1 MVTAGCRGLRPLL
14 SNHSTHPKGA
24 ALSSGFC
31 QLTPPLLHPDKMGR
45 KTGGN
50 QGTWFKG
57 TSGKWLT
64 SLGSPPTGQHLGR
77 GQSQLAGALA
87 SAAVGQLKSDG
98 SGEETMDVG
107 GQLISPAKKQKKRL
121 LCFAIDLKMLSI
133 LASKQLLLSTSLV
146 LVILRTEQRFC
157 RQSSHKSQTTGFNLQ
172 GG

>member
-1 MVTAGCRGLRPLL
+1 
-14 SNHSTHPKGA
+14 
-24 ALSSGFC
+24 
-31 QLTPPLLHPDKMGR
+31 MGR

-50 QGTWFKG
+50 QGTWFTG

-64 SLGSPPTGQHLGR
+64 SLGSPPVGQHLGS

-87 SAAVGQLKSDG
+87 SAAVGQRKSDG
-98 SGEETMDVG
+98 SGEERMDVV
-107 GQLISPAKKQKKRL
+107 GQLVSLAKKKKRL

-157 RQSSHKSQTTGFNLQ
+157 R
-172 GG
+172 